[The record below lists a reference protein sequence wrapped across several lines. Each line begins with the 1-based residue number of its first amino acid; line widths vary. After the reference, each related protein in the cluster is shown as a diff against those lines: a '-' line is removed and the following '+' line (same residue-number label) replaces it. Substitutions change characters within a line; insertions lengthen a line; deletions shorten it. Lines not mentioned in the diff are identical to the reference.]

1 MCILITAFIYSSYPY
16 MIFSLFS
23 SLILLKYYFIVVCV
37 SFCHTMIWIFFF
49 FFLAER
55 GRISILKSTQAGETK
70 LLVIVSQGESKWNTY
85 FFLKSTSHTDE
96 TETLW
101 ERRLPSHSSGS
112 WASMFPQC
120 GQGTMSS
127 PRPLPPSLYWF
138 PDIVPPPTLGQ
149 HHGRSTSAVSHSKGY
164 LV

>member
-1 MCILITAFIYSSYPY
+1 MYTYYRFHLFFLPLYYLCFIFLTDSFKILFYCCVCQFLSYDD
-16 MIFSLFS
+16 LN
-23 SLILLKYYFIVVCV
+23 L
-37 SFCHTMIWIFFF
+37 FF

-101 ERRLPSHSSGS
+101 EGRLPSHSSRS

-127 PRPLPPSLYWF
+127 PRPLPPSLYWL
-138 PDIVPPPTLGQ
+138 PDFVPPPTLGQ